1 MTKSIYPCE
10 TRVLY
15 KYLKNEDE
23 DEDDLKNRR
32 TKSERRKRTIWKTQ
46 IQRHSEKQRADL
58 KELKHLRLEFYH
70 ETRVLKTRGAIFSHC
85 FANITN

>member
-23 DEDDLKNRR
+23 DEDDLKNQR
-32 TKSERRKRTIWKTQ
+32 TKSERRRRTIWKTQ
-46 IQRHSEKQRADL
+46 IQRPSKKQRADL
-58 KELKHLRLEFYH
+58 KELKYLRLGFYY
-70 ETRVLKTRGAIFSHC
+70 ET
-85 FANITN
+85 

>member
-23 DEDDLKNRR
+23 DEDDLKNQR
-32 TKSERRKRTIWKTQ
+32 TKSKQRRRTIWKTQ
-46 IQRHSEKQRADL
+46 IQRPSKKQRADL
-58 KELKHLRLEFYH
+58 KELKHLRLGFYY
-70 ETRVLKTRGAIFSHC
+70 ET
-85 FANITN
+85 

>member
-23 DEDDLKNRR
+23 DEDDLKNQR
-32 TKSERRKRTIWKTQ
+32 TKSERRRRTIWKTQ
-46 IQRHSEKQRADL
+46 IQRPSKKQRADL
-58 KELKHLRLEFYH
+58 KELKHLRLGFYY
-70 ETRVLKTRGAIFSHC
+70 ET
-85 FANITN
+85 

>member
-23 DEDDLKNRR
+23 DEDDLKNQR
-32 TKSERRKRTIWKTQ
+32 TKSEQRRRTIWKTQ
-46 IQRHSEKQRADL
+46 IQRPSKKQRTDL
-58 KELKHLRLEFYH
+58 KELKHLRLGFYY
-70 ETRVLKTRGAIFSHC
+70 ET
-85 FANITN
+85 